1 MRDAH
6 THNKETDTTLIA
18 ICSQSKPLQ
27 VVKHRMGK
35 GSFGQV
41 VQAYDK
47 EAQKN
52 VAIKIIK
59 SKTPFFKQAK
69 TEIELLQYLNKKDPN
84 DQVSWRSENERELQI
99 RPREKEMVAKA
110 GLN

>member
-1 MRDAH
+1 
-6 THNKETDTTLIA
+6 
-18 ICSQSKPLQ
+18 
-27 VVKHRMGK
+27 MGK

-84 DQVSWRSENERELQI
+84 DQVSWRSENKREPKINQNERK
-99 RPREKEMVAKA
+99 EKFAKA
-110 GLN
+110 GQG

>member
-1 MRDAH
+1 
-6 THNKETDTTLIA
+6 
-18 ICSQSKPLQ
+18 
-27 VVKHRMGK
+27 MGK

-47 EAQKN
+47 VAHKN

-84 DQVSWRSENERELQI
+84 DQVRFRRYGDSERGTPKLKMFCYECAPPVVRGQ
-99 RPREKEMVAKA
+99 A
-110 GLN
+110 GEHLRAP